1 MNPPLCFE
9 LKLLIITGY
18 EHFSEICI
26 GNVSDELDTVNLLD
40 FLMIADGNG
49 EQQLVIFAAV
59 EGTGGDVH
67 VHLLGH
73 DSGLIVDGD
82 ILLIDATANT

>member
-18 EHFSEICI
+18 EHFSEFCI

-40 FLMIADGNG
+40 FLMISDGNG
-49 EQQLVIFAAV
+49 E
-59 EGTGGDVH
+59 
-67 VHLLGH
+67 
-73 DSGLIVDGD
+73 
-82 ILLIDATANT
+82 